1 MIISKLNVQET
12 GNLSN
17 LLYTGTYLS
26 LGFFFGTFAIV
37 VGRQI
42 LELDEFKYL
51 KLSLFQKK
59 STLFRRIQ
67 DRAKPLVSKERQN
80 ITGRK

>member
-1 MIISKLNVQET
+1 MIISKLNIQET

-17 LLYTGTYLS
+17 VLYTGKYLS

-51 KLSLFQKK
+51 KLSLFQKNQLCFGEFK
-59 STLFRRIQ
+59 T
-67 DRAKPLVSKERQN
+67 EQN
-80 ITGRK
+80 RL

>member
-1 MIISKLNVQET
+1 MIISKLNIQET

-17 LLYTGTYLS
+17 LLYTGKYLS

-51 KLSLFQKK
+51 KLSHQLCFGEFK
-59 STLFRRIQ
+59 T
-67 DRAKPLVSKERQN
+67 EQN
-80 ITGRK
+80 RL